1 MRRFGWL
8 LVLFGLVGLLA
19 LVAVAS
25 PATAQE
31 EPVFDLHPHLLIQR
45 PEFVDGVLQYRSC
58 VELAAGHAVP
68 LHAHHEHLHFGSS
81 GVSFGGASGHAVIP
95 AAPFPSPFGPPVEW
109 SNCEEF
115 AAFFAQP

>member
-1 MRRFGWL
+1 MRRFSL
-8 LVLFGLVGLLA
+8 LLALLGLVGLLA

-31 EPVFDLHPHLLIQR
+31 EPVFDLHPHLLVLR
-45 PEFVDGVLQYRSC
+45 PEFVDDVLQYKGC

-68 LHAHHEHLHFGSS
+68 LHAHHDRLHFGSS
-81 GVSFGGASGHAVIP
+81 GVSFGGESGHAVVP
-95 AAPFPSPFGPPVEW
+95 AAPFPAPFDEPVPW

-115 AAFFAQP
+115 AAFFAAP